1 MREHAEDISVLEY
14 WRGVRQDWRWF
25 VGITA
30 AAAVASVAV
39 ALLVPQKFLGEV
51 VIVEAQQRRSGG
63 ASTAMLGNLGGLAGL
78 AGIDLSALG
87 ESSASARAV
96 LNSRMLVEEFISRNN
111 LLPILF
117 SDDWDATAR
126 KWTTAPDNTPT
137 LWLGVKQF
145 IEDIREIEEDSVTG
159 VIRVTAEWEDPEL
172 AAAWANGLVKLANQ
186 IVRTRDLTEAER
198 SVAYLQSE
206 ITKTNILGLQQVL
219 YSLIETEMQT
229 IMLAKVK
236 EEYAFEV
243 IDPAVAPELRSF
255 PHRALV
261 AAIGTTLGGFIALMV
276 ILVRLVIRREEEGR
290 GLSG

>member
-39 ALLVPQKFLGEV
+39 ALLLPQKFLGEV

-117 SDDWDATAR
+117 SDDWDATTR
-126 KWTTAPDNTPT
+126 KWTTAPDATPT

-172 AAAWANGLVKLANQ
+172 ASAWANGLVKLANQ

>member
-1 MREHAEDISVLEY
+1 
-14 WRGVRQDWRWF
+14 
-25 VGITA
+25 
-30 AAAVASVAV
+30 
-39 ALLVPQKFLGEV
+39 
-51 VIVEAQQRRSGG
+51 
-63 ASTAMLGNLGGLAGL
+63 
-78 AGIDLSALG
+78 
-87 ESSASARAV
+87 
-96 LNSRMLVEEFISRNN
+96 MLVEEFISRNN

-117 SDDWDATAR
+117 SDDWDATTR
-126 KWTTAPDNTPT
+126 KWTTAPDATPT

-172 AAAWANGLVKLANQ
+172 ASAWANGLVKLANQ

-276 ILVRLVIRREEEGR
+276 ILVRLVIRREEDRR
-290 GLSG
+290 GLPG

>member
-39 ALLVPQKFLGEV
+39 ALLLPQKFLGEV

-117 SDDWDATAR
+117 SDDWDATTR
-126 KWTTAPDNTPT
+126 KWTTAPDATPT

-172 AAAWANGLVKLANQ
+172 ASAWANGLVKLANQ

-276 ILVRLVIRREEEGR
+276 ILVRLVIRREEDRR
-290 GLSG
+290 GLPG